1 MISLSQRSQNVTPS
15 STLAI
20 TAKINALIADGVD
33 VVKFGAGEPDFDTPD
48 YIKAAAIAALDAGF
62 TKYTPV
68 PGTPELREAIT
79 EKFKRDNGLSYETSQ
94 VIVSCGA
101 KHTIYNILQAIC
113 DPGDEVIFA
122 APYWV
127 SYPEQIKLAGAVPRV
142 IETTPAQNFCMAP
155 DQVEAAITSKTKA
168 ILVNSP
174 SNPTGTTYDLDT
186 LKAIADLAVKHQVYL
201 ISDEIYEALLYDGA
215 THQSPASFNEET
227 KAITFV
233 VNGVSKAYSMTGWRI
248 GYTAGPED
256 AVSAMSRIQSHS
268 TSNPTS
274 IAQKAAV
281 VALNDSKS
289 QDAVEAMRKAFEERR
304 DVICERFDE
313 IDGVSYVK
321 PQGAF
326 YIFPDFS
333 EHYGRTIGGQKIEDS
348 MDITDYLLN
357 SAGVGVVPG
366 NGFGADNHLR
376 LSFATSLTEINR
388 GLDRIKKALA

>member
-48 YIKAAAIAALDAGF
+48 YIKQAAIAALDAGF

-142 IETTPAQNFCMAP
+142 IETTPVQNFCMAP
-155 DQVEAAITSKTKA
+155 DQIEASITSKTKA

-274 IAQKAAV
+274 IAQKGAV

-304 DVICERFDE
+304 DVICQRFDE
-313 IDGVSYVK
+313 INGVSYVK

-333 EHYGRTIGGQKIEDS
+333 EHYGRTIGGQKIEGS

-388 GLDRIKKALA
+388 GLDRIKKALQ

>member
-101 KHTIYNILQAIC
+101 KHTIYNIFQAIC

-127 SYPEQIKLAGAVPRV
+127 SYPEQTKLAGAVPRV

-274 IAQKAAV
+274 IAQKGAV

-289 QDAVEAMRKAFEERR
+289 QDAVEEMRKAFEERR
-304 DVICERFDE
+304 DVICQRFDG

-333 EHYGRTIGGQKIEDS
+333 EHYGRTIGGQKIEGS

-388 GLDRIKKALA
+388 GLDRIKKALQ

>member
-1 MISLSQRSQNVTPS
+1 MT
-15 STLAI
+15 
-20 TAKINALIADGVD
+20 
-33 VVKFGAGEPDFDTPD
+33 
-48 YIKAAAIAALDAGF
+48 
-62 TKYTPV
+62 
-68 PGTPELREAIT
+68 
-79 EKFKRDNGLSYETSQ
+79 
-94 VIVSCGA
+94 
-101 KHTIYNILQAIC
+101 
-113 DPGDEVIFA
+113 
-122 APYWV
+122 
-127 SYPEQIKLAGAVPRV
+127 
-142 IETTPAQNFCMAP
+142 P
-155 DQVEAAITSKTKA
+155 DQVEAAITPKTKA

-174 SNPTGTTYDLDT
+174 SNPTGTTYDVDT

-215 THQSPASFNEET
+215 THQSPAAFNEET

-256 AVSAMSRIQSHS
+256 VVSAMSRIQSHS

-281 VALNDSKS
+281 VALNEP
-289 QDAVEAMRKAFEERR
+289 QDAVEEMRKAFEERR
-304 DVICERFDE
+304 DVICQRFDE
-313 IDGVSYVK
+313 VDGVSYVK

-333 EHYGRTIGGQKIEDS
+333 DHYGRTIDGQKIEGS

-388 GLDRIKKALA
+388 GLDRIKKALK

>member
-186 LKAIADLAVKHQVYL
+186 LKAIANLAVKHQVYL

-256 AVSAMSRIQSHS
+256 AISAMSRIQSHS

-304 DVICERFDE
+304 DVICQRFDE

-376 LSFATSLTEINR
+376 LSFATSLTEIDR

>member
-1 MISLSQRSQNVTPS
+1 MISLSQRSQNVMPS

-20 TAKINALIADGVD
+20 TAKINALIAEGVD

-48 YIKAAAIAALDAGF
+48 YIKAAAIAAIDAGF

-79 EKFKRDNGLSYETSQ
+79 AKFKRDNGLSYSPSE

-101 KHTIYNILQAIC
+101 KHTIYNIFQAIC

-155 DQVEAAITSKTKA
+155 DQVEAAITAKTKA

-174 SNPTGTTYDLDT
+174 SNPTGTTYNLDT
-186 LKAIADLAVKHQVYL
+186 LKEIAALAVKHQVYL
-201 ISDEIYEALLYDGA
+201 ISDEIYEALLYDDA

-256 AVSAMSRIQSHS
+256 VVQAMSRIQSHS

-281 VALNDSKS
+281 AALNESES
-289 QDAVEAMRKAFEERR
+289 QDAVENMRKAFEERR
-304 DVICERFDE
+304 NVICQRFDE
-313 IDGVSYVK
+313 IDGVRYVK

-333 EHYGRTIGGQKIEDS
+333 EHYGRTIGGQKIENS
-348 MDITDYLLN
+348 MDITDYLLK

-388 GLDRIKKALA
+388 GLDRIKKALR

>member
-48 YIKAAAIAALDAGF
+48 YIKQAAIAALDAGF

-256 AVSAMSRIQSHS
+256 AISAMSRIQSHS

-304 DVICERFDE
+304 DVICQRFDE

-333 EHYGRTIGGQKIEDS
+333 EHYGRTIGGQKIEGS

>member
-48 YIKAAAIAALDAGF
+48 YIKQAAIAALDAGF

-79 EKFKRDNGLSYETSQ
+79 EKFKRDNGLRYEPSQ

-101 KHTIYNILQAIC
+101 KHTIYNIFQAIC

-142 IETTPAQNFCMAP
+142 IETTPAQNFCMVP

-215 THQSPASFNEET
+215 THQSPASFNAET

-281 VALNDSKS
+281 VALNDNKS

-304 DVICERFDE
+304 DVICQRFDE
-313 IDGVSYVK
+313 INGVSYVK

-333 EHYGRTIGGQKIEDS
+333 EHYGRTIGGQKIEGS

-388 GLDRIKKALA
+388 GLDRIKKALE

>member
-79 EKFKRDNGLSYETSQ
+79 EKFKRDNGLRYEPSQ

-101 KHTIYNILQAIC
+101 KHTIYNIFQAIC

-127 SYPEQIKLAGAVPRV
+127 SYPEQVKLAGAVPRV

-186 LKAIADLAVKHQVYL
+186 LKAIADLAVKHQIYL

-304 DVICERFDE
+304 DVICQRFDE

-333 EHYGRTIGGQKIEDS
+333 EHYGRTIGGQKIEGS

-376 LSFATSLTEINR
+376 LSFATSLAEINR

>member
-48 YIKAAAIAALDAGF
+48 YIKQAAIAALDAGF

-79 EKFKRDNGLSYETSQ
+79 EKFKRDNGLRYEPSQ

-142 IETTPAQNFCMAP
+142 IQTTPAQNFCMAP

-304 DVICERFDE
+304 DVICQRFDE

-333 EHYGRTIGGQKIEDS
+333 EHYGRTVGGQKIEDS

>member
-48 YIKAAAIAALDAGF
+48 YIKQAAIAALDAGF

-79 EKFKRDNGLSYETSQ
+79 EKFKRDNGLRYEPSQ

-101 KHTIYNILQAIC
+101 KHTIYNIFQAIC

-127 SYPEQIKLAGAVPRV
+127 SYPEQVKLAGAVPRV

-274 IAQKAAV
+274 IAQKGAV

-289 QDAVEAMRKAFEERR
+289 QDAVEEMRQAFEERR
-304 DVICERFDE
+304 DVICQRFDE

-333 EHYGRTIGGQKIEDS
+333 QHYGRTIGGQKIEGS

>member
-1 MISLSQRSQNVTPS
+1 MISLSERSQNVTPS

-20 TAKINALIADGVD
+20 TAKINGMIADGVD

-48 YIKAAAIAALDAGF
+48 YIKSAAISALEDGF

-68 PGTPELREAIT
+68 PGTPELRDAIV
-79 EKFKRDNGLSYETSQ
+79 EKYQRDNGLSYSSSE

-101 KHTIYNILQAIC
+101 KHTLYNIMQAIC

-127 SYPEQIKLAGAVPRV
+127 SYPQQIKLAGAVPKV
-142 IETTPAQNFCMAP
+142 IETTAEQNYCMQS
-155 DQVEAAITSKTKA
+155 DDVEAAINSNTKA
-168 ILVNSP
+168 ILINSP
-174 SNPTGTTYDLDT
+174 SNPTGTTYDVGN
-186 LKAIADLAVKHQVYL
+186 LKQIAEIAVKNQVYL

-256 AVSAMSRIQSHS
+256 AISAMSRIQSHS

-281 VALNDSKS
+281 AALNNP
-289 QDAVEAMRKAFEERR
+289 QDAVEEMRKAFEERR
-304 DVICERFDE
+304 DIICERFDD

-333 EHYGRTIGGQKIEDS
+333 DHYGRTLDGQKIEGS
-348 MDITDYLLN
+348 MDITDYLLS

-366 NGFGADNHLR
+366 DGFGADRNLR

-388 GLDRIKKALA
+388 GLDRIKEALK

>member
-48 YIKAAAIAALDAGF
+48 YIKDAAIAALNAGF

-79 EKFKRDNGLSYETSQ
+79 EKFKRDNGLSYKPSE

-101 KHTIYNILQAIC
+101 KHTLYNIFQAIC

-127 SYPEQIKLAGAVPRV
+127 SYPEQVKLAGAVPRV

-155 DQVEAAITSKTKA
+155 DQIEAAITAKTKA

-174 SNPTGTTYDLDT
+174 SNPTGTTYNLDT
-186 LKAIADLAVKHQVYL
+186 LQQIAALAVKHQVYL

-215 THQSPASFNEET
+215 THPESGFVQRGDESDHLCCQRDVQSLRNDRVAD
-227 KAITFV
+227 
-233 VNGVSKAYSMTGWRI
+233 RI
-248 GYTAGPED
+248 HRR
-256 AVSAMSRIQSHS
+256 SR
-268 TSNPTS
+268 
-274 IAQKAAV
+274 
-281 VALNDSKS
+281 
-289 QDAVEAMRKAFEERR
+289 RR
-304 DVICERFDE
+304 DIGDVTHPITQHFQSD
-313 IDGVSYVK
+313 IDCTKSRRC
-321 PQGAF
+321 
-326 YIFPDFS
+326 
-333 EHYGRTIGGQKIEDS
+333 RT
-348 MDITDYLLN
+348 
-357 SAGVGVVPG
+357 
-366 NGFGADNHLR
+366 
-376 LSFATSLTEINR
+376 
-388 GLDRIKKALA
+388 

>member
-304 DVICERFDE
+304 DVICQRFDE

-333 EHYGRTIGGQKIEDS
+333 QHYGRTIGGQKIEDS
-348 MDITDYLLN
+348 VDITDYLLN

>member
-79 EKFKRDNGLSYETSQ
+79 EKFKRDNGLSYQTSE

-274 IAQKAAV
+274 IAQKGAV

-304 DVICERFDE
+304 DVICQRFDE
-313 IDGVSYVK
+313 INGVSYVK

-333 EHYGRTIGGQKIEDS
+333 EHYGRTIGGQKIEGS

-388 GLDRIKKALA
+388 GLDRIKKALQ

>member
-48 YIKAAAIAALDAGF
+48 YIKQAAIAALDAGF

-79 EKFKRDNGLSYETSQ
+79 EKFKRDNGLRYEPSQ

-101 KHTIYNILQAIC
+101 KHTIYNIFQAIC

-127 SYPEQIKLAGAVPRV
+127 SYPEQVKLAGAVPRV

-274 IAQKAAV
+274 IAQKGAV

-289 QDAVEAMRKAFEERR
+289 QDAVEAMRQAFEERR
-304 DVICERFDE
+304 DVICQRFDE

-333 EHYGRTIGGQKIEDS
+333 QHYGRTIGGQKIEGS

>member
-1 MISLSQRSQNVTPS
+1 MIALSQRSQNVTPS

-79 EKFKRDNGLSYETSQ
+79 EKFKRDNGLSYQTSQ

-155 DQVEAAITSKTKA
+155 DQVEAAITPKTKA

-186 LKAIADLAVKHQVYL
+186 LKAIAALAVKHQVYL

-215 THQSPASFNEET
+215 THQSLASFNEET

-256 AVSAMSRIQSHS
+256 AISAMSRIQSHS

-281 VALNDSKS
+281 AALNDSKS

-304 DVICERFDE
+304 DVICQRFDE
-313 IDGVSYVK
+313 INGVSYVK

-333 EHYGRTIGGQKIEDS
+333 EHYGRTIGGQKIEGS